1 MITTIVG
8 KVREIM
14 KIADVKYCC
23 RFLFARFKHPL
34 NPRYRFRSFIRQ
46 RKNGIVRSVNIAL
59 SQQRT
64 FPYNRLRVMLCEC
77 DNK

>member
-23 RFLFARFKHPL
+23 RFLFARFRLKTSTESTLSISIVHTTEEKWNREKCKH
-34 NPRYRFRSFIRQ
+34 S
-46 RKNGIVRSVNIAL
+46 IVSTTHVPI
-59 SQQRT
+59 
-64 FPYNRLRVMLCEC
+64 
-77 DNK
+77 